1 MQPIPSTPTPIEFG
15 PAITRES
22 LLLSARLQR
31 LPTTRYTCAV
41 VLLLAG
47 ALSIEAF
54 DIGSL
59 SVILPIL
66 KPLMDLSAVQVG
78 LLAAASSVGLTIGM
92 IPAGLLA
99 DRFGRKRLL
108 IGGML
113 WFVGLTLVSALAP
126 DFWTLLLLRGLS
138 GLGMAPTFI
147 VPYALVSELVSSRS
161 RAAFAGVLEAS
172 LGIGYVAVPSLGLV
186 VLTSLPPEIAWRVF
200 LLIAG
205 LPIVYVWVLW
215 KYLPES
221 PRWLSRTGRSDEAE
235 RIVAAI
241 EERVERLT
249 GAPLPEPVVT
259 RELETSFSGER
270 QRVGFRAVLEVWQP
284 PYLVRTLAMT
294 SGAFG
299 TFALFYVAV
308 NYIPSLFAATS
319 IGLSNAFILS
329 LIVTSSQIPGKLL
342 NGALSDFLGR
352 KLTYALFALVASV
365 GAYFFGQ
372 SSDPIVMMEWGCLFL
387 FAASGSAPSYK
398 MWYTEQYPTP
408 IRAIGLS
415 TCEGIGG
422 RLLGGVLWTAVFPV
436 LVEAFGIGTTMTL
449 IAVAGVVTLFVVIA
463 FAPETAGRSVEEL
476 EGQTRNGLPNLVG
489 RRRPLL

>member
-161 RAAFAGVLEAS
+161 RAVFAGVLEAS

-352 KLTYALFALVASV
+352 KLTYALVRFSRIGWCLLLRPVV
-365 GAYFFGQ
+365 RPDRDDGMGLPVPVRGVRLG
-372 SSDPIVMMEWGCLFL
+372 PIVQDVVHGAVPDADPSHWPVDLRRDRWP
-387 FAASGSAPSYK
+387 AARRGVVDS
-398 MWYTEQYPTP
+398 
-408 IRAIGLS
+408 GLS
-415 TCEGIGG
+415 G
-422 RLLGGVLWTAVFPV
+422 
-436 LVEAFGIGTTMTL
+436 
-449 IAVAGVVTLFVVIA
+449 
-463 FAPETAGRSVEEL
+463 AGRGV
-476 EGQTRNGLPNLVG
+476 RHRHHDDAHRG
-489 RRRPLL
+489 RRRGHLVCGHCFCPGNRRPFRRRT

>member
-1 MQPIPSTPTPIEFG
+1 MPATAGAST
-15 PAITRES
+15 
-22 LLLSARLQR
+22 LLSARLQR
-31 LPTTRYTCAV
+31 LPTTRYTWTF

-47 ALSIEAF
+47 ALIVEAF

-66 KPLMDLSAVQVG
+66 KPLMHLGALQVG
-78 LLAAASSVGLTIGM
+78 LLAASSAVGLTIGM

-113 WFVGLTLVSALAP
+113 WFSGLTLVSAFAP
-126 DFWTLLLLRGLS
+126 DFETLLLLRGLS

-147 VPYALVSELVSSRS
+147 MPYALVSELMAPRT
-161 RAAFAGVLEAS
+161 RAGFAGVLEAA
-172 LGIGYVAVPSLGLV
+172 LGVGYVGATAVGLV
-186 VLTSLPPEIAWRVF
+186 VLPRFAPELGWRVF

-205 LPIVYVWVLW
+205 LPITYVWVLW
-215 KYLPES
+215 RYLPES

-235 RIVAAI
+235 GIVAAI
-241 EERVERLT
+241 ERRVERLT
-249 GAPLPEPVVT
+249 GMPLPEPILT
-259 RELETSFSGER
+259 RELELSVAGEHE
-270 QRVGFRAVLEVWQP
+270 RVGLRTLLLVWRR

-299 TFALFYVAV
+299 TFALFFVAV
-308 NYIPSLFAATS
+308 NYIPSLFAAKS
-319 IGLSNAFILS
+319 IGLSNAYILS
-329 LIVTSSQIPGKLL
+329 LGVTSSQIPGKLL
-342 NGALSDFLGR
+342 NGVLSDFLGR
-352 KLTYALFALVASV
+352 KLTYALFAVVASV

-372 SSDPIVMMEWGCLFL
+372 SSDPIVMMAWGCLFL

-398 MWYTEQYPTP
+398 MWYAEQYPTP

-422 RLLGGVLWTAVFPV
+422 RLLGGVVWTAFFPV

-449 IAVAGVVTLFVVIA
+449 IAVAGLFTLAIVLIL
-463 FAPETAGRSVEEL
+463 APETAGRSVEEL
-476 EGQTRNGLPNLVG
+476 ERQTRNGLVNPVERL
-489 RRRPLL
+489 RPFLRSRRPT

>member
-1 MQPIPSTPTPIEFG
+1 MPTSTH
-15 PAITRES
+15 ES

-31 LPTTRYTCAV
+31 LPTTRYTCTF

-47 ALSIEAF
+47 ALVIEAF

-66 KPLMDLSAVQVG
+66 KPLMHLSAVQVG
-78 LLAAASSVGLTIGM
+78 LLAASSAIGLTIGM

-99 DRFGRKRLL
+99 DRFGRKSVL
-108 IGGML
+108 IGGVL
-113 WFVGLTLVSALAP
+113 WFAGLTLISALAP
-126 DFWTLLLLRGLS
+126 DFRTLLLLRGLS

-147 VPYALVSELVSSRS
+147 MPYALVSEMVSSRT
-161 RAAFAGVLEAS
+161 RAAFAGVLEAA
-172 LGIGYVAVPSLGLV
+172 LGIGYVAVLILGLV
-186 VLTSLPPEIAWRVF
+186 VLPSFAPDIGWRVF

-205 LPIVYVWVLW
+205 LPIAYVWVLW

-221 PRWLSRTGRSDEAE
+221 PRWLSRAGRSDEAE

-259 RELETSFSGER
+259 RELEMSLGER
-270 QRVGFRAVLEVWQP
+270 KRVGLRAVLEVWQP

-308 NYIPSLFAATS
+308 NYIPSLFAAKS

-329 LIVTSSQIPGKLL
+329 VMVTGSQIPGKIL

-352 KLTYALFALVASV
+352 KPTYALFASVALV

-372 SSDPIVMMEWGCLFL
+372 SSDPIVMMGWGCLFM

-398 MWYTEQYPTP
+398 MWYAEQYPTP
-408 IRAIGLS
+408 GPSACRPAKGS
-415 TCEGIGG
+415 
-422 RLLGGVLWTAVFPV
+422 
-436 LVEAFGIGTTMTL
+436 
-449 IAVAGVVTLFVVIA
+449 VAGCSAASCGQRSFRCWSKRSA
-463 FAPETAGRSVEEL
+463 SAPR
-476 EGQTRNGLPNLVG
+476 
-489 RRRPLL
+489 

>member
-1 MQPIPSTPTPIEFG
+1 M
-15 PAITRES
+15 PATTGES
-22 LLLSARLQR
+22 LLLAARLQR
-31 LPTTRYTCAV
+31 LPTTRYTWAF

-47 ALSIEAF
+47 ALIVEAF

-66 KPLMDLSAVQVG
+66 KPLMHFSAMEVG
-78 LLAAASSVGLTIGM
+78 MLAASSTVGITIGM

-99 DRFGRKRLL
+99 DHFGRKPVL
-108 IGGML
+108 IGGVL
-113 WFVGLTLVSALAP
+113 WFSGLTLVSALAP
-126 DFWTLLLLRGLS
+126 DFRTLLILRGLS
-138 GLGMAPTFI
+138 GLGMGATFI
-147 VPYALVSELVSSRS
+147 MPYALLVELVSSRT
-161 RAAFAGVLEAS
+161 RAAFAGVLESA
-172 LGIGYVAVPSLGLV
+172 LGIGYVTVPILGLV
-186 VLTSLPPEIAWRVF
+186 VLPRFAPDVAWRVF
-200 LLIAG
+200 LLIGG
-205 LPIVYVWVLW
+205 LPIAYVWVLW

-221 PRWLSRTGRSDEAE
+221 PRWLSRAGRSDEAE

-241 EERVERLT
+241 EERVERLI

-259 RELETSFSGER
+259 RELEMSLGCER
-270 QRVGFRAVLEVWQP
+270 QRVSLRTVLEVWRP

-308 NYIPSLFAATS
+308 NYIPSLFEAKS
-319 IGLSNAFILS
+319 IGLSNALILS
-329 LIVTSSQIPGKLL
+329 LMVTSSQIPGKLL

-352 KLTYALFALVASV
+352 KPTYALFASVSLV

-372 SSDPIVMMEWGCLFL
+372 SSDPIVMMGWGCLFL

-398 MWYTEQYPTP
+398 MWYAEQYPTP
-408 IRAIGLS
+408 IRAIGQS
-415 TCEGIGG
+415 TCESIGG
-422 RLLGGVLWTAVFPV
+422 KLLGGVVWTAVFPV

-449 IAVAGVVTLFVVIA
+449 IAVIGVVTLLVVIV

-476 EGQTRNGLPNLVG
+476 EGHSRGPRNGSMNQQAPAHEKI
-489 RRRPLL
+489 